1 MKNKFK
7 EYYPLSDEEY
17 KDLWDNAL
25 FVFDTN
31 VILNLYRYSEPTKIE
46 FIQALRDMQ
55 NRIWLPYKVGKEFH
69 KNRLSVISDQKK
81 IYSEYQKQI
90 EKLNSEFRNKNRNP
104 FLTDEVHKDLQEV
117 LTKVQEE
124 LSSKEAFY
132 FDLVSSDNIQMEIAE
147 IFHAKIGNDFSTEK
161 LNEIYKLGKQR
172 YDKLVPPGF
181 KDKKDKPEPDRYGD
195 LVIWLQILEK
205 AKSDK
210 KNIILIIDDRKDD
223 WWLEKSG
230 KTISP
235 LPELIR
241 EFYSDTGQLCYIYQ
255 PFQFLKYL
263 NEYLGS
269 KYNEVAINEI
279 KDFKP
284 SSNNNKVSEKRTIDI
299 VVTIKDSPKDLLR
312 FIELI
317 KSAGYQT
324 SYNELSEIDYQLIV
338 NIPEIPDIERR
349 FKDKYLSLLVNYNL
363 ELKDYKSISA

>member
-7 EYYPLSDEEY
+7 EYYPLSDNEY

-31 VILNLYRYSEPTKIE
+31 VILNLYRYSEPTKLE
-46 FIQALRDMQ
+46 FIHALKDMQ
-55 NRIWLPYKVGKEFH
+55 NRIWLPYKVAKEFH
-69 KNRLSVISDQKK
+69 KNRLEVIGDQQK
-81 IYSEYQKQI
+81 IYSDYQKQI
-90 EKLNSEFRNKNRNP
+90 EKLNSEFKNKNRNP
-104 FLTDEVHKDLQEV
+104 FLTDELLTDLQAV
-117 LTKVQEE
+117 LKKVQDE
-124 LSSKEAFY
+124 LSNKEAFY
-132 FDLVSSDNIQMEIAE
+132 MELITSDNIQMDIAE
-147 IFHAKIGNDFSTEK
+147 IFHNKIGDDFTSEK
-161 LNEIYKLGKQR
+161 LNEIYISGKQR

-210 KNIILIIDDRKDD
+210 KNIIFILDDRKED

-235 LPELIR
+235 LPELLN
-241 EFYSDTGQLCYIYQ
+241 EFHTVTGQVCYIYQ

-263 NEYLGS
+263 NEYLGG
-269 KYNEVAINEI
+269 KYNEIAINEI
-279 KDFKP
+279 EHFNPKRE
-284 SSNNNKVSEKRTIDI
+284 NKEIIGKRTIDI
-299 VVTIKDSPKDLLR
+299 VLIVRNTQKDLLR

-324 SYNELSEIDYQLIV
+324 SYNELTEVEYQVIV
-338 NIPEIPDIERR
+338 YIPEIPDIERR

-363 ELKDYKSISA
+363 ELKDYKSIGA